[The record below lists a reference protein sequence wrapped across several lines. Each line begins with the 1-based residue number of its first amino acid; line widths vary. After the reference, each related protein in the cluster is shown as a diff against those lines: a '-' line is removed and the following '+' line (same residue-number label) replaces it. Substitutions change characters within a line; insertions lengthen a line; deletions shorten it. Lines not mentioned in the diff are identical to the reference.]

1 MAHAPGLV
9 QVAGQALE
17 QALKQALEQALASE
31 MLALAA
37 VPVLMLGPALA
48 SDTQIASAHAC
59 QCCFVA

>member
-17 QALKQALEQALASE
+17 QALEQALASE

-48 SDTQIASAHAC
+48 SDTQTASVHAYR
-59 QCCFVA
+59 CCFVA